1 MADPLSRRERE
12 IMDIVYRLGEA
23 PVAEVRGQMA
33 EPPSYST
40 VRALIGT
47 LVKKGH
53 LRHRQDGTRYLYTP
67 TVPREVA
74 RRSAL
79 GRVVDAFFGGSA
91 VDAATALLSDTDLD
105 DAELDRLRALIAQAE
120 A

>member
-1 MADPLSRRERE
+1 MTDPLSRRERE

-23 PVAEVRGQMA
+23 PVAEVRAAMA
-33 EPPSYST
+33 TPPSYST

-47 LVKKGH
+47 LTKKGH
-53 LRHRQDGTRYLYTP
+53 LEHRQDGTRYLYRP

-74 RRSAL
+74 SRSAL
-79 GRVVDAFFGGSA
+79 GRIVDAFFGGSA
-91 VDAATALLSDTDLD
+91 VEAATALLADTDLD
-105 DAELDRLRALIAQAE
+105 EAELTRLRALIAQAE